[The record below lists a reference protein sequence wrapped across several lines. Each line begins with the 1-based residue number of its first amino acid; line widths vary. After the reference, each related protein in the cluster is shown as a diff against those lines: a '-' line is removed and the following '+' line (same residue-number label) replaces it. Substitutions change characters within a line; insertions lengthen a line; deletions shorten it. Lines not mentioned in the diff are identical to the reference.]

1 MQPVATAMVTE
12 RILIPWRVP
21 EMAVLALSA
30 VIVPGLSQVLQPARD
45 SVLAAECRQRQAV
58 DQARGLERCGPR
70 LVAGRW
76 PVGRWPA
83 LIEVSVENSARASVR
98 PETVGAIE

>member
-1 MQPVATAMVTE
+1 MQPAATAMVTE
-12 RILIPWRVP
+12 RILIPRRVP

-76 PVGRWPA
+76 PA